1 LQAIK
6 GILLYVRHNYTCSI
20 EITDSIMS
28 LKSESTQSD
37 NQANVTPSSVKS
49 QREHSHGHSHA
60 HSHSHHGHHHHID
73 PSSSRIGWAFL
84 LNVTFTIIE
93 FIGGWLTNS
102 TAIMADAVHDL
113 GDSLSI
119 GTAWLLNRAGN
130 KKATE
135 RFTYGFKRLSLLA
148 AMLNGIVL
156 VCGSV
161 WVLIISVPRLFAP
174 EMPHTEGMFLL
185 ALMGVAVNGFAA
197 YKLSAGKSLNERVL
211 NWHLIEDVLGWV
223 AVLIVSVV
231 LMFVNMPILDPLL
244 SIGFTLFILYNVVR
258 NIQTTLTLFLQ
269 GVPDE
274 ALHDEIKQK
283 LINIEY
289 VGAIHHLHFWSLDG
303 EQHVLTAHLV
313 LKKVLQPDHL
323 VKIKCEV
330 AECLS
335 EYALAHTTIEFEFP
349 DEACRDD

>member
-1 LQAIK
+1 MKGTSLCGNNNSTAESEALFKIMTQAK
-6 GILLYVRHNYTCSI
+6 ETKAV
-20 EITDSIMS
+20 
-28 LKSESTQSD
+28 
-37 NQANVTPSSVKS
+37 
-49 QREHSHGHSHA
+49 HSHSEHN
-60 HSHSHHGHHHHID
+60 HSHHGHHHHID
-73 PSSSRIGWAFL
+73 PSSSRIGWAFF

-119 GTAWLLNRAGN
+119 GTAWFLNRAGN
-130 KKATE
+130 KKATD

-156 VCGSV
+156 VCGSI
-161 WVLIISVPRLFAP
+161 WVLIESVPRLFAP

-185 ALMGVAVNGFAA
+185 ALLGVSVNGFAA
-197 YKLSAGKSLNERVL
+197 YKLSAGNTLNERVL

-231 LMFVNMPILDPLL
+231 LMFVNLPILDPLL
-244 SIGFTLFILYNVVR
+244 SIAFTLFILYNVVR
-258 NIQTTLTLFLQ
+258 NIQMTLGLFLQ

-274 ALHDEIKQK
+274 QVQDQIKHK
-283 LINIEY
+283 LQHIAHVED
-289 VGAIHHLHFWSLDG
+289 IHHLHFWSLDG

-313 LKKVLQPDHL
+313 LNEMLMPEQL
-323 VKIKCEV
+323 VAIKCEV
-330 AECLS
+330 ADCLD
-335 EYALAHTTIEFEFP
+335 EYKLSHTTIEFEFP
-349 DEACRDD
+349 QEACRDA